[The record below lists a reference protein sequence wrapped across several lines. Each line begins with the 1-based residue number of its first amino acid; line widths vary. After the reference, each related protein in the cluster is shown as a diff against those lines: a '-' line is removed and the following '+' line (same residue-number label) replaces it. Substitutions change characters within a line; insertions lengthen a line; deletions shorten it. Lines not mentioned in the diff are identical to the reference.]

1 MLRKKIQVTV
11 PGGIHMA
18 IAVSL
23 GQVIRESEAHVF
35 LKAGKKMI
43 SAREVQKI
51 LSLGVHQLDWIELI
65 VDGEEEEE
73 PVAERIRKLLCNE

>member
-1 MLRKKIQVTV
+1 
-11 PGGIHMA
+11 MA
-18 IAVSL
+18 IAASL
-23 GQVIRESEAHVF
+23 GQVVRESEAHVF
-35 LKAGKKMI
+35 LKAGKKV

>member
-23 GQVIRESEAHVF
+23 GQVVRESEAHVF

-43 SAREVQKI
+43 SAREV
-51 LSLGVHQLDWIELI
+51 D
-65 VDGEEEEE
+65 
-73 PVAERIRKLLCNE
+73 RKSVV